1 MFNKS
6 NYIME
11 IAGVVNGFFRR
22 NIMIKRND
30 TEALKLVPNF
40 ISKCKN
46 TDVYRCIYEY
56 SLQDVDSAKLYGPI
70 YFDLDGDVSSNKQFQ
85 KLKQDLIGII
95 NYFESELGLKEEE
108 MNIFFSGSKGF
119 HFTVNPEILGII
131 PTTDLNVLYKA
142 WALYLY
148 NTYNIK
154 SIDLKIYD
162 KRRLFRVPYTIN
174 SKTGLYKVILSKKDI
189 LELTLKNLERFKE
202 PVNKDIFMAR
212 IKVETDINLEAAKR
226 FYRKSQNL
234 YRKRDSAGE
243 LETVKNPVK
252 IPETK
257 QDLLPCVKALLS
269 EGAEKGYRNNTLVL
283 ISSAV
288 LQSGYKLEETLDLMH
303 EWNELN
309 DPPLKRDE
317 VEMTVRS
324 AYTMLLS
331 GKKYGC
337 ASIREMGYC
346 VDNNC
351 KLMEKGK
358 N

>member
-1 MFNKS
+1 
-6 NYIME
+6 ME

-22 NIMIKRND
+22 NIMIKRSD
-30 TEALKLVPNF
+30 SEAAKLIPDF

-56 SLQDVDSAKLYGPI
+56 SSQDIDSAELYGPI

-85 KLKQDLIGII
+85 KLKRDLIGII
-95 NYFESELGLKEEE
+95 NFFEDELGLKEEE

-119 HFTVNPEILGII
+119 HFTVNPEVLGII
-131 PTTDLNVLYKA
+131 PKTDLNALYKA
-142 WALYLY
+142 WAIYLY
-148 NTYNIK
+148 NTYYIE

-174 SKTGLYKVILSKKDI
+174 SKTGLYKVILSKKDV
-189 LELTLKNLERFKE
+189 LELTLKNLEKFKE
-202 PVNKDIFMAR
+202 PVNKGCFMDR
-212 IKVETDINLEAAKR
+212 IKAGTDVNLKAAKE
-226 FYRKSQNL
+226 FYKKSQNL
-234 YRKRDSAGE
+234 YRKRNKDGE
-243 LETVKNPVK
+243 LEPTKEPVK

-288 LQSGYKLEETLDLMH
+288 LQSGYKLEETLVLMH

-351 KLMEKGK
+351 KIMEKGR

>member
-1 MFNKS
+1 
-6 NYIME
+6 ME
-11 IAGVVNGFFRR
+11 IAGVINGFFRR
-22 NIMIKRND
+22 NIMIKRSD
-30 TEALKLVPNF
+30 VEAVKLIPDF

-56 SLQDVDSAKLYGPI
+56 SLENIDSAKLYGPI
-70 YFDLDGDVSSNKQFQ
+70 YFDLDGDISSNKQFQ
-85 KLKQDLIGII
+85 KLKQDLNGII
-95 NYFESELGLKEEE
+95 IFFEQLGLKEEE

-131 PTTDLNVLYKA
+131 PKTDLNALYKA
-142 WALYLY
+142 WAIYLY
-148 NTYNIK
+148 NTQNIK

-162 KRRLFRVPYTIN
+162 KRRLFRIPYTIN
-174 SKTGLYKVILSKKDI
+174 SKTGLYKVILSKEDVQK
-189 LELTLKNLERFKE
+189 LTLKDLDNFKN
-202 PVNKDIFMAR
+202 PINKELFLKKRESDI
-212 IKVETDINLEAAKR
+212 KINLDAAKA
-226 FYRKSQNL
+226 FYKKSQNL
-234 YRKRDSAGE
+234 YRKRTESE
-243 LETVKNPVK
+243 EPESMKTPVK

-309 DPPLKRDE
+309 DPPLKHEE
-317 VEMTVRS
+317 VELTVRS

-346 VDNNC
+346 VDNDC
-351 KLMEKGK
+351 KIMEKGK